1 VELHV
6 DCDVTACVVPLER
19 VAVAV
24 RAQLA
29 GAEQLAPFCA
39 QPQPVTARLVTEG
52 GIGVGVGVGVGVVG
66 VSLPQALRQAA
77 TIIAP
82 ATYRVRIEALS
93 ASVFLE
99 FDQDLIDDEFESR
112 HCAGQFDR
120 QFL

>member
-1 VELHV
+1 MESG
-6 DCDVTACVVPLER
+6 VVL
-19 VAVAV
+19 
-24 RAQLA
+24 
-29 GAEQLAPFCA
+29 
-39 QPQPVTARLVTEG
+39 G
-52 GIGVGVGVGVGVVG
+52 GGVGARGGLCAPR
-66 VSLPQALRQAA
+66 SQALIQAA